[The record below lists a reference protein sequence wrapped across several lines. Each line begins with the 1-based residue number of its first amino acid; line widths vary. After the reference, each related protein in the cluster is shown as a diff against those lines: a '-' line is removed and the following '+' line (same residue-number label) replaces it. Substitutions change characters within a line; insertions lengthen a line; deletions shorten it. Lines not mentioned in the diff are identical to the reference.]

1 MASDILHKPLS
12 LMFVEYVRP
21 DVQFYSRKFRLE
33 KKCKLFLVVI
43 LVVMSRVG
51 DNKNIDAL
59 NIYLY
64 ITTQKSQL
72 I

>member
-1 MASDILHKPLS
+1 
-12 LMFVEYVRP
+12 
-21 DVQFYSRKFRLE
+21 
-33 KKCKLFLVVI
+33 
-43 LVVMSRVG
+43 MSRVG

-72 I
+72 IQINHS